1 MPGAPRIPPDRFRI
15 GAFVV
20 DPTGNLLECLGVRHA
35 VEPLVMDVLCFL
47 AGRAGETVSR
57 DELIEHVWF
66 FNPYA
71 DESLTR
77 AISLLR
83 RIFRHDPEAGNYIE
97 TAWKRG
103 YRLTAP
109 VAPLVPR
116 RRLPVCYQAPSLE
129 DEFAVAVLPFRRQ
142 SIAEGDGF
150 LADGLTRDLTML
162 LSRVPRLRVAAY
174 SSAQTVREGDIRA
187 PAISSRLD
195 VRYLVSGSLARQGE
209 NFQLRVALMDG
220 VDDAQLWAQRID
232 ARLDQFFSV
241 QDRIVLDVST
251 SLSSALHLSHAAALQ
266 QRRPFQLNAYE
277 LVQRAEALRLHY
289 NREAAQEIV
298 GLLEQALEIDPNDG
312 AVHAALAVQHT
323 QNVTSKFCD
332 APAET
337 FSLAKRH
344 IDTGLALSPHDPDVL
359 AAAGITATMMGNA
372 RLAVR
377 HLRAAMEQDP
387 NNAHTL
393 AVLGWQQCWLT
404 GGEEGLRMIKTAE
417 ERAPNHPRF
426 SVWAH
431 YRGHCE
437 IRLGHVEQAIH
448 AYRDGEQRNPGY
460 SLNLVTLAA
469 AQAVAGQ
476 TEEARATLMRL
487 RAIAP
492 DYTLQDYNSLA
503 RRMVYWFGDEITRR
517 AMISAM
523 AEVWQTLPPA
533 GA

>member
-1 MPGAPRIPPDRFRI
+1 M
-15 GAFVV
+15 GAFTV
-20 DPTGNLLECLGVRHA
+20 DPGGNRLDCAGVSYS

-47 AGRAGETVSR
+47 SQRPGETVSR

-77 AISLLR
+77 AVSLLR
-83 RIFRHDPEAGNYIE
+83 RIFRHDPASGAYIE

-109 VAPLVPR
+109 VAPGDCERVVQSR
-116 RRLPVCYQAPSLE
+116 HQSQVIE
-129 DEFAVAVLPFRRQ
+129 DEFAVAVLPFRGH
-142 SIAEGDGF
+142 STEESDAF

-174 SSAQTVREGDIRA
+174 SSAQTAKEGTDRT
-187 PAISSRLD
+187 PAISDHLG
-195 VRYLVSGSLARQGE
+195 VRYLVSGSLARQGD

-241 QDRIVLDVST
+241 QDKIVLDVST
-251 SLSSALHLSHAAALQ
+251 SLSSALHLSHSVALQ
-266 QRRPFQLNAYE
+266 GRRPFQLNAYE
-277 LVQRAEALRLHY
+277 LVQRAETLRLNY
-289 NREAAQEIV
+289 NSQTAHEIV
-298 GLLEQALEIDPNDG
+298 ALLEQALALDPKDG

-332 APAET
+332 APAQT

-344 IDTGLALSPHDPDVL
+344 IDAGLALSPHDPDVL
-359 AAAGITATMMGNA
+359 SAAGITATMMGNA

-377 HLRAAMEQDP
+377 HLRAALELDP

-404 GGEEGLRMIKTAE
+404 GEDEGLRMIETAE
-417 ERAPNHPRF
+417 ERAPHHPRF

-431 YRGHCE
+431 YRGHCH
-437 IRLGHVEQAIH
+437 IRLGQTEQAID
-448 AYRDGEQRNPGY
+448 AYRDGEMRNPGY

-469 AQAVAGQ
+469 AQAVAGKAKHAQ
-476 TEEARATLMRL
+476 ATLMRL
-487 RAIAP
+487 REIAP
-492 DYTLQDYNSLA
+492 DYTLADYSGLA
-503 RRMVYWFGDEITRR
+503 HRMAYWFGEDLPRN
-517 AMISAM
+517 AVASAL
-523 AEVWQTLPPA
+523 AKVWNNLPA
-533 GA
+533 D